1 MFCENLAGNILSHI
15 YNDTTPFLFLPKRCG
30 LEYPLKWNCETGKV
44 SSSLIS
50 VMIKISNIPFT
61 RTFSSVNFLVKESML
76 ALFRMGF
83 FGAAHGWGGGAKRP
97 PSLKS
102 VTHILQWW
110 NLAQLC
116 LTQGRSEKYMNHVT
130 HSLCSA
136 DISFFSPEITKFCYI
151 KKHRYRLY
159 FDT

>member
-83 FGAAHGWGGGAKRP
+83 FGAAHGWGGGGAKKP

-102 VTHILQWW
+102 ATHILQWW
-110 NLAQLC
+110 NLAHLY
-116 LTQGRSEKYMNHVT
+116 LTPWVPLTSTIFHRK
-130 HSLCSA
+130 SA
-136 DISFFSPEITKFCYI
+136 NFAISRNTCIGCIFKQNF
-151 KKHRYRLY
+151 
-159 FDT
+159 